1 MNEIAVRNDEQYDI
15 RMNRSLIRGCVFHLV
30 SYITLYFRF
39 FSYIHLSSFRYFKA
53 TFLSFCRLR
62 YNVRMTNLKITQISQ
77 CCQHQVWR
85 LIVWETYMNNRRQTP
100 NKDESSF
107 STLSTIA
114 LDLIVETFVFTMVY
128 SVPDYDKIDS

>member
-1 MNEIAVRNDEQYDI
+1 MCFSSRLVYNF
-15 RMNRSLIRGCVFHLV
+15 VF
-30 SYITLYFRF
+30 SI
-39 FSYIHLSSFRYFKA
+39 FSFIHLSSFRYFKA

-128 SVPDYDKIDS
+128 SVPDYDKIDSLLKLINHKWWILCKIGVMLRA